1 MLILNC
7 VLTQVQYFSHFSE
20 PWAVRKIKEPVIH
33 GNPFPTSFPLEPHSM
48 NGWTIPLIYLE
59 SWWKTEPHYFLLSP
73 SRDFGASV
81 WTAESGKSGAQPQF
95 VSYQR

>member
-1 MLILNC
+1 MLILNY
-7 VLTQVQYFSHFSE
+7 VPTQVQYFSHFSE
-20 PWAVRKIKEPVIH
+20 PWAVSKKGTRNPRKPYPHEFPV
-33 GNPFPTSFPLEPHSM
+33 GTPFNEWMDHS
-48 NGWTIPLIYLE
+48 IDYLE
-59 SWWKTEPHYFLLSP
+59 RWWKTEPHYFLLST